1 MNFYAK
7 KNSQIFLIDLGRTIN
22 VDEVFPENASEDGL
36 QPHLV
41 FKIDF
46 KLKAI
51 LKTVQIDSIRL
62 KNCAIRFGGLKVFS
76 YCGLIRKSVNSA
88 VQQLAYDLS
97 EIHAPRLLRQ
107 IENILRYRVG
117 EEIAIPILLA
127 DRKGPL
133 IRSLMDKANQVVSL
147 KADLVSDLADL
158 VESLNWKWEE
168 KKIYM
173 SCD

>member
-1 MNFYAK
+1 M
-7 KNSQIFLIDLGRTIN
+7 
-22 VDEVFPENASEDGL
+22 DEVFPENAQDGM

-88 VQQLAYDLS
+88 VQQIAYDLS

-107 IENILRYRVG
+107 IENLLRYRVG
-117 EEIAIPILLA
+117 EEVAIPILLA
-127 DRKGPL
+127 EKKGPL
-133 IRSLMDKANQVVSL
+133 VRSLVEKANQVASL
-147 KADLVSDLADL
+147 KADLLSDLADL
-158 VESLNWKWEE
+158 VETLNNG
-168 KKIYM
+168 
-173 SCD
+173 